1 MYCLNKHIIL
11 TLFIIG
17 FFSIHGQHLEGI
29 ISDNDGQPLPFATV
43 YIKNTTYGVAANS
56 YGEYFIELE
65 QGEHQLIFSYVG
77 YSPKEKEIN
86 ITNISQSHN
95 IHLMPSSEELLEL
108 EIVSNTRNKA
118 KEIIKSVKNNKKK
131 YSIGAFNFNYNQYT
145 KNSIEKR
152 QIKSIYKD
160 EDSNSKLSF
169 DTSINVNFN
178 NDILKFIES
187 YSTIYFQQ
195 PNRYY
200 WDYSGYHDFADTKNN
215 QSYSVSADMGFGE
228 YQIVPDY
235 ESEDDRELLNE
246 LMDININIYDNN
258 IELPNITEKSIVS
271 PLGFNGSIY
280 YRYDLEG
287 SFYNKKNKI
296 YKIKV
301 TPLFKGEPLFEG
313 LLFIEDE
320 TFRIASYELKVSG
333 PKLNYEEF
341 HLIEDFSL
349 VKNRFNLSK
358 RKVIDYTIKEGKY
371 KVIGNI
377 KTVLKNYKINN
388 NLPEYF
394 LKNQIKYFNDSI
406 QLRDSIFWRDI
417 RSIELKENE
426 LDYIKHTDSL
436 RDKYQSEKYLLQQD
450 SAMNKITIGRLVFS
464 GLFHRNRF
472 KGNTFYLEP
481 IVSQFNLFGIGGYRH
496 RIGWHYDKTLTNK
509 NKLELHNEIDYGF
522 RNKDTKGNL
531 ELAYNYSKKRFLRT
545 FVSIGDRYT
554 LINRYASVSSAFSRG
569 NYVRSKH
576 IIAAQ
581 RGELWNGLYGEIK
594 LEYAIKSPLIGLDF
608 ADWSMEVFGEL
619 NNPEDFTQYT
629 KSEMRL
635 QLTWVPF
642 QKFYY
647 KGEHKI
653 SLGSDLPTV
662 NLIYRK
668 GFPNLFNSEVDF
680 DFIEIGA
687 NDEVKIPQLGTSK
700 WNIQVGSFLNKKN
713 LRVIEWKYFRGSDP
727 IFFSNPLN
735 SFQLLGPTLSTE
747 NEFLRAN
754 YLHHFEG
761 NILNKVPLL
770 HYLKLQLSA
779 GSGVILVPRDDLAHV
794 EIYFGISRRFQI
806 KNQIFKLNTYAVTSA
821 NTLVGANYQFK
832 FGISLYDPF
841 NKRWDY

>member
-1 MYCLNKHIIL
+1 MYSLIKHLIFIL
-11 TLFIIG
+11 FLIGTL
-17 FFSIHGQHLEGI
+17 SVDGQHLNGVITNLE
-29 ISDNDGQPLPFATV
+29 GQPLPFATV

-56 YGEYFIELE
+56 YGEYFIELK
-65 QGEHQLIFSYVG
+65 QGKQQLVFSYVG
-77 YSPKEKEIN
+77 YSASEKEIN
-86 ITNISQSHN
+86 INGTSQFLNIQ
-95 IHLMPSSEELLEL
+95 LTPSSEELREL
-108 EIVSNTRNKA
+108 EIVSNTKNKA
-118 KEIIKSVKNNKKK
+118 KEIIKSVKKNKKQF
-131 YSIGAFNFNYNQYT
+131 SIGSFNFKYNQYT

-152 QIKSIYKD
+152 QIKSIYND
-160 EDSNSKLSF
+160 QDSNSKLSS
-169 DTSINVNFN
+169 DTSINVNYK

-200 WDYSGYHDFADTKNN
+200 WDYSGYHDFADTKNE
-215 QSYSVSADMGFGE
+215 QSYTVSADMGFGE
-228 YQIVPDY
+228 YQIVPEY
-235 ESEDDRELLNE
+235 ESEDEREVLNE
-246 LMDININIYDNN
+246 LMDIHINLYDNN
-258 IELPNITEKSIVS
+258 IALPNITEKAIVS
-271 PLGFNGSIY
+271 PLGFNGFIY
-280 YRYDLEG
+280 YKYDLEG

-341 HLIEDFSL
+341 HLIEDFSM
-349 VKNRFNLSK
+349 VKPSFNFSK

-377 KTVLKNYKINN
+377 KTVLKNHQINN

-394 LKNQIKYFNDSI
+394 SKNQIKYFNDSI
-406 QLRDSIFWRDI
+406 QLRDSIFWSKI

-426 LDYIKHTDSL
+426 LSYIKHTDSL
-436 RDKYQSEKYLLQQD
+436 RKEYQSEKHLLKQD
-450 SAMNKITIGRLVFS
+450 SIMNKITLGRLVFA
-464 GLFHRNRF
+464 GLFHRNRY

-481 IVSQFNLFGIGGYRH
+481 FVSQFNFFGIGGYRH
-496 RIGWHYDKTLTNK
+496 RIGWHFDKNFANN
-509 NKLELHNEIDYGF
+509 NKLELNNEIDYGF
-522 RNKDTKGNL
+522 RNKDPKGNI

-545 FVSIGDRYT
+545 FISIGDRYT
-554 LINRYASVSSAFSRG
+554 LINRYASVSSSFSRG

-576 IIAAQ
+576 IKVSQ

-594 LEYAIKSPLIGLDF
+594 LEHAIKSPLIGLDF
-608 ADWSMEVFGEL
+608 ANWSMQVFGEL
-619 NNPEDFTQYT
+619 NNPEEFTEYT
-629 KSEMRL
+629 KSEIRL

-647 KGEHKI
+647 KGDRKI

-668 GFPNLFNSEVDF
+668 GLPGIFNSEVDF
-680 DFIEIGA
+680 DYLEIGA
-687 NDEVKIPQLGTSK
+687 NDKFKIPQLGTSQ
-700 WNIQVGSFLNKKN
+700 WNIQIGSFLNKKN
-713 LRVIEWKYFRGSDP
+713 LRIIEWKYFRGSDP

-761 NILNKVPLL
+761 NILNKIPLL
-770 HYLKLQLSA
+770 HYLKLQISA
-779 GSGVILVPRDDLAHV
+779 GSGIILVPRDDLAHAEV
-794 EIYFGISRRFQI
+794 YFGISRRFKI

-832 FGISLYDPF
+832 FGINMYDPF

>member
-1 MYCLNKHIIL
+1 MYSIIKHLIL
-11 TLFIIG
+11 SLFL
-17 FFSIHGQHLEGI
+17 FVFSSFNAQHIEGVITNLE
-29 ISDNDGQPLPFATV
+29 GQPLPFATV

-56 YGEYFIELE
+56 YGEYFIEL
-65 QGEHQLIFSYVG
+65 QTGKHQLVFSYVG
-77 YSPKEKEIN
+77 YTSFQKEIN
-86 ITNISQSHN
+86 VTANSKSYNIQLS
-95 IHLMPSSEELLEL
+95 PSAEELLEM
-108 EIVSNTRNKA
+108 EIVSNTKNKA
-118 KEIIKSVKNNKKK
+118 KEIIRSVKNNKKQF
-131 YSIGAFNFNYNQYT
+131 SIGSFNFNYNQYT

-160 EDSNSKLSF
+160 VDSNSKLSL

-187 YSTIYFQQ
+187 YSTIYFQK

-200 WDYSGYHDFADTKNN
+200 WDYSGYHDFADTKNQ
-215 QSYSVSADMGFGE
+215 QSYSVSADIGFGE
-228 YQIVPDY
+228 YNIVPEY
-235 ESEDDRELLNE
+235 ESKDDRELLNE
-246 LMDININIYDNN
+246 LMDIQVNLYSNN
-258 IELPNITEKSIVS
+258 ITLPNVTEKPIIS
-271 PLGFNGSIY
+271 PLGFNSFLY
-280 YRYDLEG
+280 YKYDLEG

-296 YKIKV
+296 YKVKI

-320 TFRIASYELKVSG
+320 SFRIASYELKVSG
-333 PKLNYEEF
+333 PKLNYQEF
-341 HLIEDFSL
+341 HLIEDFL
-349 VKNRFNLSK
+349 IIDNKFNLSK

-377 KTVLKNYKINN
+377 KTVLKNHQVNDE
-388 NLPEYF
+388 LPPYF
-394 LKNQIKYFNDSI
+394 SKSQIKYFNDSI
-406 QLRDSIFWRDI
+406 QLRDSSYWKNM

-426 LDYIKHTDSL
+426 LKYIKYTDSL
-436 RDKYQSEKYLLQQD
+436 REEYQSEKYLLQQD
-450 SAMNKITIGRLVFS
+450 SAMNKITLGRLVFS

-481 IVSQFNLFGIGGYRH
+481 IVSQFNFFGIGGYRH
-496 RIGWHYDKTLTNK
+496 RIGWHYDKTFTNK

-522 RNKDTKGNL
+522 RNKDPKGNL

-545 FVSIGDRYT
+545 FVSIGDRYS
-554 LINRYASVSSAFSRG
+554 LINRYASVSSSFSRG

-576 IIAAQ
+576 IKVAQ
-581 RGELWNGLYGEIK
+581 RGELLNGFYGEVK
-594 LEYAIKSPLIGLDF
+594 LEYAVKSPLVGLDF

-619 NNPEDFTQYT
+619 NNPEEFTEYT
-629 KSEMRL
+629 KSEVRL
-635 QLTWVPF
+635 QLTWIPF
-642 QKFYY
+642 QKYYY
-647 KGEHKI
+647 KGVRKI
-653 SLGSDLPTV
+653 SLGSELPTV

-687 NDEVKIPQLGTSK
+687 NDEFKIPQLGTSK
-700 WNIQVGSFLNKKN
+700 WNVQIGSFINKKS
-713 LRVIEWKYFRGSDP
+713 LRIIEWKYFRGSDP

-761 NILNKVPLL
+761 NILNKIPFL
-770 HYLKLQLSA
+770 HLLKLQLSA
-779 GSGVILVPRDDLAHV
+779 GSGIILVPRDDLAHA
-794 EIYFGISRRFQI
+794 EIYFGVSRRFQI
-806 KNQIFKLNTYAVTSA
+806 KNQIFKLNTFAVTSA

-832 FGISLYDPF
+832 FGISMYDPF
-841 NKRWDY
+841 NKKWDY